1 MDFQHNVK
9 TFVASENNDG
19 SLHISYSGSC
29 VLLPKIDFN
38 ALLQF
43 KTNSEK
49 SLNLLNQSLNRIE
62 KQNEVLNNLRGALET
77 AKEDIVDDYLT
88 SHRGGYV
95 KLGCGKRADAEILAR
110 AIHGA
115 TIEELLKGRYT
126 YDKLGHKKVYER
138 RKIFSALSVKKPEDY
153 ERITSLY
160 SAFPEVFDCTVE
172 ELFAWFKKRYEKGGK
187 KQ

>member
-1 MDFQHNVK
+1 MDFQHDVK
-9 TFVASENNDG
+9 TYVASKNNDG

-38 ALLQF
+38 ALLQ
-43 KTNSEK
+43 NSEK
-49 SLNLLNQSLNRIE
+49 SSNVIKQSLDAFE
-62 KQNEVLNNLRGALET
+62 KQREVINNLNGKLET

-88 SHRGGYV
+88 SHRGGYD

-115 TIEELLKGRYT
+115 TIKELEKGRYT

-160 SAFPEVFDCTVE
+160 LAFPEVFDCTAE
-172 ELFAWFKKRYEKGGK
+172 ELFAWYKKRYKKGGK